1 MARRTQQG
9 CSGLHQQQPGA
20 LTLTATDELLAAIFD
35 DAPTAPPPRPRTPPP
50 RAIADRRD
58 LPWPGLA
65 MGPTHVQDAE
75 AATPAPS
82 TFTRPAATAIPITVD
97 RSVAAERMRR
107 AMAARKAR
115 NRRRLRDAT
124 FASLLAIA
132 LGIGW
137 GAGLNLYN
145 LLAPHV
151 SYFSDNA
158 AVRDVVERI
167 IRAESGGDPNAKNPR
182 STAAGAAQFLDG
194 TWLEL
199 VRAHRP
205 DLRALN
211 VKETLDLRQDARLA
225 REMTARFAE
234 RHAAMLTARGLPVTA
249 GTLYLAHFA
258 GGAGA
263 VALLTAQ
270 DDASAA
276 EVMAKA
282 DSTGRATR
290 EKIVQANPF
299 LEKFTV
305 ADIKRWADRKVR
317 KHRPH
322 ART

>member
-1 MARRTQQG
+1 
-9 CSGLHQQQPGA
+9 LHQQQPGA

-35 DAPTAPPPRPRTPPP
+35 DAPSEPPPRPRTPPP
-50 RAIADRRD
+50 RPIADRRD
-58 LPWPGLA
+58 LPWPGLD
-65 MGPTHVQDAE
+65 MGPMRAQDTAP
-75 AATPAPS
+75 AAPAPYA
-82 TFTRPAATAIPITVD
+82 FTQPATAIPIALD

-107 AMAARKAR
+107 AMAARKMR
-115 NRRRLRDAT
+115 SRRRMRDAT
-124 FASLLAIA
+124 FAGLLAIA

-151 SYFSDNA
+151 AYFSDNA

-211 VKETLDLRQDARLA
+211 VKDTLDLRRDARLA

-263 VALLTAQ
+263 AALLTAQ

-282 DSTGRATR
+282 DSTGRTTR

-322 ART
+322 AHTS

>member
-1 MARRTQQG
+1 
-9 CSGLHQQQPGA
+9 LHQQQPGA

-35 DAPTAPPPRPRTPPP
+35 DATSAPPPRPRTTTP
-50 RAIADRRD
+50 RARVDQRD

-65 MGPTHVQDAE
+65 MGPTQAQDAKP
-75 AATPAPS
+75 AAPAPYA
-82 TFTRPAATAIPITVD
+82 FTQPATAIPIAVD
-97 RSVAAERMRR
+97 RAVAAERMRR
-107 AMAARKAR
+107 ALAARKTR
-115 NRRRLRDAT
+115 NRRRMRDAT

-151 SYFSDNA
+151 SYFSDNV

-211 VKETLDLRQDARLA
+211 VKDTLDLRRDARLA

-263 VALLTAQ
+263 AALLTAQ

-276 EVMAKA
+276 EVMARA
-282 DSTGRATR
+282 DSTGRTTR

-322 ART
+322 AHTS

>member
-1 MARRTQQG
+1 M
-9 CSGLHQQQPGA
+9 HQQQPGA

-35 DAPTAPPPRPRTPPP
+35 DAPSAPPRRPRTPSP
-50 RAIADRRD
+50 RAAVDQRD

-65 MGPTHVQDAE
+65 MGSTRMRE
-75 AATPAPS
+75 AAPAALVPRMLAQS
-82 TFTRPAATAIPITVD
+82 AATAPISVD
-97 RSVAAERMRR
+97 PSLAAERMRR
-107 AMAARKAR
+107 ALAAKKVR
-115 NRRRLRDAT
+115 NRRRRRDAT
-124 FASLLAIA
+124 FAGLLAIA

-263 VALLTAQ
+263 AALLTAR

-282 DSTGRATR
+282 DSTGRTTR

-317 KHRPH
+317 KHRPQAH
-322 ART
+322 TS

>member
-1 MARRTQQG
+1 
-9 CSGLHQQQPGA
+9 LHQQQLGA
-20 LTLTATDELLAAIFD
+20 LSLAATDELLAAIFD
-35 DAPTAPPPRPRTPPP
+35 DAPSALPPPRRRTPSPA
-50 RAIADRRD
+50 RTVADRRD
-58 LPWPGLA
+58 TSWPGLD
-65 MGPTHVQDAE
+65 MGPARAETATASARIARELPSAAIHAAIVIAPGE
-75 AATPAPS
+75 AAA
-82 TFTRPAATAIPITVD
+82 RA
-97 RSVAAERMRR
+97 RR
-107 AMAARKAR
+107 ATVKAKLR
-115 NRRRLRDAT
+115 TRRRLRRAMFT
-124 FASLLAIA
+124 SLFAVA
-132 LGIGW
+132 LGLGW

-167 IRAESGGDPNAKNPR
+167 IRAESGGNPNAKNPR

-205 DLRALN
+205 DLRQLN
-211 VKETLDLRQDARLA
+211 AKDTLDLRQDASLA

-234 RHAAMLTARGLPVTA
+234 KHAAMLLTRGLPVTA

-270 DDASAA
+270 DDAPAA

-317 KHRPH
+317 KHTPH
-322 ART
+322 AHTS